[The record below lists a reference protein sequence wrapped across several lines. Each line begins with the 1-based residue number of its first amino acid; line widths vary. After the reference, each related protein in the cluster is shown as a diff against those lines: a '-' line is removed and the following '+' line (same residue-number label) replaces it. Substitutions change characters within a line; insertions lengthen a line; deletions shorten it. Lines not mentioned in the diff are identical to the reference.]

1 MNEKPERR
9 LYPRYKK
16 QFKAQYITSES
27 TRGSEECTVIN
38 ASLKGMGVVF
48 HTRDIIKVGATIIIE
63 IPVRGKSSPY
73 SIKGKIK
80 WVKKRETDSVGGI
93 ELDELFDAIPRE
105 DSTTVREG
113 GGEENRAAIRFD
125 TDLKGRYFI
134 KELGKRWGNCTVF
147 DVSRTGMG
155 IKFYT
160 PETID
165 LGSTITIE
173 IEVPSEL
180 EPMSVKG
187 ILRWIKQADN
197 EFIGG
202 IELTE
207 VLDEIKSSLL
217 CYGVKISFNRYGIWM
232 KQYFSSFFKFSYHL
246 LALG

>member
-1 MNEKPERR
+1 MNPKNERR
-9 LYPRYKK
+9 LYPRYEK

-38 ASLKGMGVVF
+38 ASLKGMGVIF
-48 HTRDIIKVGATIIIE
+48 HTRDTITVGSTIILE

-80 WVKKRETDSVGGI
+80 WVKKRETDSIGGI
-93 ELDELFDAIPRE
+93 VLDQLFDALPRE
-105 DSTTVREG
+105 ENNDGRQD
-113 GGEENRAAIRFD
+113 GGEENRVHIRFD

-134 KELGKRWGNCTVF
+134 KELGQRWGNCTVF

-155 IKFYT
+155 IKFHT

-165 LGSTITIE
+165 VGSTITVE

-187 ILRWIKQADN
+187 ILRWIKPADN
-197 EFIGG
+197 EFLGG

-207 VLDEIKSSLL
+207 VLDEIKSLIIML
-217 CYGVKISFNRYGIWM
+217 RG
-232 KQYFSSFFKFSYHL
+232 
-246 LALG
+246 